1 MREQC
6 VSQVSTVPKRGLNR
20 VTSGLLAER
29 DKLLYHKRVIHRL
42 LCLAESLRDC
52 KRITRTAMNVHFM
65 VSVNR
70 IPGAVSDDTVQP
82 AIFTEN
88 TIRLHSKRKTR
99 DFLI

>member
-1 MREQC
+1 
-6 VSQVSTVPKRGLNR
+6 
-20 VTSGLLAER
+20 
-29 DKLLYHKRVIHRL
+29 
-42 LCLAESLRDC
+42 
-52 KRITRTAMNVHFM
+52 MNVHFM

-88 TIRLHSKRKTR
+88 TIRLHSKRKRR